1 MDKARVSRHYSLRA
15 IAKRSYEAVLHEPLE
30 PVLHPSR
37 TRLRWLGVFTMVGHP
52 LFAWIWGSWLRQ
64 PYENLGLRLV
74 ATLLGALLVALS
86 FVRDTS
92 SRLVH
97 VVYTTVFWLQLPVLF
112 TWMYLSNGGNSVWL
126 ASLCAAILI
135 QYHVTDW
142 RLATVGLVTGVSV
155 SWILFQATGSH
166 VASLMPEQA
175 ATNIVVIVFSWCC
188 ALLLGISSANL
199 RREHLNNTLT
209 TIGIMAHELRT
220 PLSTAGLISD
230 ALQMQAETAEN
241 EDSAKR
247 LAKLAERL
255 RALTHNM
262 NHQIDTQISNARLMQ
277 LPGDGDLI
285 AAGDLVRQV
294 VSNYPYRSSRERQ
307 CIVVTVHRD
316 FRFRSSLTQFS
327 QVLDN
332 LIKNALHSLQTAS
345 SAFSEGDLQ
354 IEVGASGTKGR
365 IVVIDKGMGINP
377 KSLPHIF
384 EAFFSTNRGTG
395 HGLGLAFCK
404 RVVETARGRLS
415 VKSVPLQG
423 ATFIIELPVQVQVS
437 NTHQGDTNS

>member
-1 MDKARVSRHYSLRA
+1 MDKAGLGTHISIRAATFRARERFLRQ
-15 IAKRSYEAVLHEPLE
+15 PLE
-30 PVLHPSR
+30 PILHPSPW
-37 TRLRWLGVFTMVGHP
+37 RLRLLGLGLAVGQP
-52 LFAWIWGSWLRQ
+52 LFGFIWAKWLVQ
-64 PYENLGLRLV
+64 PYENPLLRVCLAIAGLVLILPSVSNYPLSKRTQRLSTAV
-74 ATLLGALLVALS
+74 I
-86 FVRDTS
+86 
-92 SRLVH
+92 
-97 VVYTTVFWLQLPVLF
+97 WLELPVF
-112 TWMYLSNGGNSVWL
+112 FGWMFLCNGGNAAWL
-126 ASLCAAILI
+126 ASACAMILI
-135 QYHVTDW
+135 YYHLTDW
-142 RLATVGLVTGVSV
+142 RIATLGTIAG
-155 SWILFQATGSH
+155 
-166 VASLMPEQA
+166 ASLCWLAFLLFGPAVPLQA
-175 ATNIVVIVFSWCC
+175 DDQHAISIVILLFAWSC

-199 RREHLNNTLT
+199 RREHLDNTLT

-230 ALQMQAETAEN
+230 ALQMQSETAGN

-255 RALTHNM
+255 RALTRNM

-294 VSNYPYRSSRERQ
+294 VHNYPYRSSRERQ
-307 CIVVTVHRD
+307 CIVVTTHRD
-316 FRFRSSLTQFS
+316 FQFRSSLAQFS

-345 SAFSEGDLQ
+345 SAFPQGALK
-354 IEVGASGTKGR
+354 IEVGASGAKGR
-365 IVVIDKGMGINP
+365 IVVIDQGMGINP

-404 RVVETARGRLS
+404 RVVETAKGTLS
-415 VKSVPLQG
+415 VKSIPLEG
-423 ATFIIELPVQVQVS
+423 ATFIIELPVQTQP
-437 NTHQGDTNS
+437 NNAYQGEPNL